1 MEVKKG
7 RKEGSQGR
15 KEGRKREKKGMWKQE
30 VKKTKNSGEIF
41 KEIKKI
47 NRRNS
52 KKHSQK

>member
-1 MEVKKG
+1 
-7 RKEGSQGR
+7 
-15 KEGRKREKKGMWKQE
+15 MWKQE